1 MVIFSLCSF
10 FSSVT
15 NFEKILKEI
24 KMEIKLFGI
33 LLMII
38 HLNSNGLLLISMV
51 DILRAKTSLN
61 TLWVRTQAK
70 EVPCRGS
77 YSSQGRSPSYAKNG
91 NRTKI
96 ASPLRPLASKSTI
109 DEYFI
114 SRKLSS
120 LEVCADRG
128 QLVSMT
134 RSVPLC
140 RLCATAPPRLD
151 VLQRTV
157 ANERGSNFLTKK
169 PNLWRPSDMIWQ
181 RYGWWLVSTEGLP
194 LTLLFRSPKRWTLC

>member
-1 MVIFSLCSF
+1 M
-10 FSSVT
+10 
-15 NFEKILKEI
+15 
-24 KMEIKLFGI
+24 
-33 LLMII
+33 
-38 HLNSNGLLLISMV
+38 
-51 DILRAKTSLN
+51 LRAKTSLN

-128 QLVSMT
+128 QLVSNAW
-134 RSVPLC
+134 RAAYHYAA
-140 RLCATAPPRLD
+140 CAPAPPQRLD

-181 RYGWWLVSTEGLP
+181 RYGWWLVSTGVFHKLRLKPWGEGG
-194 LTLLFRSPKRWTLC
+194 

>member
-1 MVIFSLCSF
+1 
-10 FSSVT
+10 
-15 NFEKILKEI
+15 
-24 KMEIKLFGI
+24 MEIKLFVI
-33 LLMII
+33 LITI
-38 HLNSNGLLLISMV
+38 THLNSNGPLLISMV
-51 DILRAKTSLN
+51 DMLRAKTSLN
-61 TLWVRTQAK
+61 TLWDRTQAK

-128 QLVSMT
+128 QLVSIAW
-134 RSVPLC
+134 RAAYHYAA
-140 RLCATAPPRLD
+140 CAPSR
-151 VLQRTV
+151 R
-157 ANERGSNFLTKK
+157 RGWMYCSALLLMKEAATF
-169 PNLWRPSDMIWQ
+169 WQ
-181 RYGWWLVSTEGLP
+181 RSLIYDALRIWYDNDMDGGS
-194 LTLLFRSPKRWTLC
+194 